1 MALIK
6 EMNKTILGVF
16 IGFIL
21 SGVIWFTSSIVGS
34 KEKLSKHTTIIT
46 IKNESDFKIIHAVL
60 KHGYGE
66 LSVSNIESNEV
77 AYLGFINKGENSY
90 KLTVQLENGDV
101 LESIAYYFERG
112 VKVTES
118 VKNKEII
125 QKGNW

>member
-1 MALIK
+1 MKKI
-6 EMNKTILGVF
+6 IIGIF

-21 SGVIWFTSSIVGS
+21 SGAIWFANSYATS
-34 KEKLSKHTTIIT
+34 KEKLSKYTAIIT

-60 KHGYGE
+60 THGYGE

-90 KLTVQLENGDV
+90 KLNVQLENGEV
-101 LESIAYYFERG
+101 LESTGYYFERG

-118 VKNKEII
+118 VKNKEIL